1 MRYRYLGDTG
11 LAVSELCFGAMTF
24 GGGASFLG
32 AADRNWSEFG
42 TVDDQNVNRLMN
54 LALDSGINFFDTADV
69 YKNGTG
75 EEFFGQTLKKV
86 RDKVIIGTKGRWRVT
101 GTGPN
106 DFGSTRHHLYEAV
119 ESSLRRLQTDYI
131 DLYHLHGFD
140 PRTSLDETLRV
151 LDDLVHSGKVRYLG
165 VSNFAA
171 WQLMKGLS
179 VSERRN
185 LNRFVVYQGYYNLAA
200 RDLEWELI
208 PLAVD
213 QKVSITAWSPLAGGF
228 LTGKYQRGEGRP
240 VGSRL
245 SEATPAESAPLTNED
260 QAYDIVDEMKRI
272 ADARGATVAQV
283 AINWVLAKP
292 AIASAV
298 IGATK
303 IHQLEDNLKAMEW
316 TLTEEEVAALDK
328 VSQAPTPYPYWHIA
342 TVGADRKLPG
352 DVYPA

>member
-32 AADRNWSEFG
+32 APDRNWSEFG
-42 TVDDQNVNRLMN
+42 TVQDQDVHRLMDV
-54 LALDSGINFFDTADV
+54 ALDAGINFFDTADV
-69 YKNGTG
+69 YKNGMG
-75 EEFFGQTLKKV
+75 EEFFGRTLAKV
-86 RDKVIIGTKGRWRVT
+86 RDRVVIGTKGRWRVD
-101 GTGPN
+101 GEGPN
-106 DFGSTRHHLYEAV
+106 DFGSTRHHLNAAV
-119 ESSLRRLQTDYI
+119 DASLRRLNTDYI

-151 LDDLVHSGKVRYLG
+151 LDDLVRSGKVRYIG

-171 WQLMKGLS
+171 WQLMKALS

-185 LNRFVVYQGYYNLAA
+185 LARFVCYQGYYNLGA
-200 RDLEWELI
+200 RDLEWEVI
-208 PLAVD
+208 PLAHD
-213 QKVSITAWSPLAGGF
+213 QKVGITAWSPLAGGF
-228 LTGKYQRGEGRP
+228 LTGKYRRGEGRP
-240 VGSRL
+240 AGSRL
-245 SEATPAESAPLTNED
+245 AEATPAESAPLTDEQ
-260 QAYDIVDEMKRI
+260 QAYDIVDETARI
-272 ADARGATVAQV
+272 AEARGATVAQV
-283 AINWVLAKP
+283 AINWVLSRP
-292 AIASAV
+292 QIASAV

-316 TLTEEEVAALDK
+316 ELTADEVAALDE
-328 VSQAPTPYPYWHIA
+328 VSTARVPYPYWHIA